1 MRNELRNI
9 GSNERYT
16 FSALFVRFGMKNGY
30 VGPIETVLLS
40 NVCDEAGNLITDHL
54 WFNKTKGF
62 AKLDLIK
69 DDIVSFNARVSSYQK
84 GYKGYN
90 FEKRLNCPIE
100 NDYKLSYPTHIQILK
115 RGHDY
120 EYKNQSN

>member
-16 FSALFVRFGMKNGY
+16 FSAMFVRFGMKN
-30 VGPIETVLLS
+30 
-40 NVCDEAGNLITDHL
+40 
-54 WFNKTKGF
+54 
-62 AKLDLIK
+62 
-69 DDIVSFNARVSSYQK
+69 
-84 GYKGYN
+84 GYN